1 MPQPW
6 PDRGAAADLAA
17 CRATLRTGSRSFLA
31 ASLLLPRR
39 VREPA
44 AAVYAFCREAD
55 DAVDLGAVD
64 LGSSAD
70 AVARMRERLDRVYA
84 GRPLPASAD
93 RALARV
99 VVRHGVP
106 RALPEALLE
115 GFEWDAEGRQYE
127 DLPGLLAYAA
137 RVAGSVGA
145 MMVVLMGVRAPELV
159 ARACDL
165 GVAMQLS
172 NIARDIGEDARAG
185 RLYLPLQW
193 LREAGVEPQDWLAR
207 PMFTEGVGGVVQR
220 LLRVADGLYARA
232 DSGIARLPLACR
244 PGIKAARLLYAEI
257 GREVERAGLDSVSRR
272 VVVPSRRKADLLAR
286 SLIEAA
292 VPVRDVVAPPLGEV
306 RFLVEAVAAAP
317 PRPATIPRPRNLD
330 SRMAWLIGLFEQLD
344 QRQKAR
350 G

>member
-1 MPQPW
+1 MR
-6 PDRGAAADLAA
+6 D
-17 CRATLRTGSRSFLA
+17 
-31 ASLLLPRR
+31 
-39 VREPA
+39 PA

-55 DAVDLGAVD
+55 DAVDLG
-64 LGSSAD
+64 GSAE

-84 GRPLPASAD
+84 GRPLSAPAD

-99 VVRHGVP
+99 VERYGLPH
-106 RALPEALLE
+106 ALPEALLE

-145 MMVVLMGVRAPELV
+145 MMVVLMGVRAPEVV

-172 NIARDIGEDARAG
+172 NIARDVGEDARAG
-185 RLYLPLQW
+185 RLYLPIRWLQ
-193 LREAGVEPQDWLAR
+193 EVGVEAQDWLAR
-207 PMFTEGVGGVVQR
+207 PVFTAGIGEVVQR

-232 DSGIARLPLACR
+232 DLGIARLPLAFR

-272 VVVPSRRKADLLAR
+272 VVVTSRRKADLLVR

-292 VPVRDVVAPPLGEV
+292 VPMRDVPTPLLDEV
-306 RFLVEAVAAAP
+306 GFLVGAVVAAPLRA
-317 PRPATIPRPRNLD
+317 AAITRPRSLD
-330 SRMAWLIGLFEQLD
+330 SRVAWLIELFEQLD
-344 QRQKAR
+344 QRQRAK